1 MAWRFHLCASSV
13 ARYNT
18 AKRSTQRNENVA
30 RLDDVELTE
39 RLLLKAYP
47 FSRYGPRSA
56 HPASMAVT
64 PLRKPLSACTV
75 ALVTTAG
82 LSLADQPP
90 FDTSIRMGDSSF
102 REFPGDISPQTLQ
115 MNHRSWVVDQT
126 DILRD
131 RNLVLPLDR
140 LREMQ
145 ARGEIGAIAP
155 RHYSF
160 MGSIIGPARLIK
172 QSAPEV
178 ARRLMAD
185 RVDVA
190 MLTPV

>member
-1 MAWRFHLCASSV
+1 M
-13 ARYNT
+13 
-18 AKRSTQRNENVA
+18 A

-47 FSRYGPRSA
+47 FSRYSPRST
-56 HPASMAVT
+56 HPASMAIT
-64 PLRKPLSACTV
+64 PLRKPLVACTV

-82 LSLADQPP
+82 LSLPDQPP

-102 REFPGDISPQTLQ
+102 REFPGDISPQALQ

-145 ARGEIGAIAP
+145 AHGEIGVIAP

-178 ARRLMAD
+178 ASRLLAD
-185 RVDVA
+185 GVDVA
-190 MLTPV
+190 LLTPV

>member
-1 MAWRFHLCASSV
+1 M
-13 ARYNT
+13 
-18 AKRSTQRNENVA
+18 A

-47 FSRYGPRSA
+47 FGRYSPRASN
-56 HPASMAVT
+56 PASLAMT
-64 PLRKPLSACTV
+64 PLRKPLAACTV
-75 ALVTTAG
+75 VLITTAG
-82 LSLADQPP
+82 LSLPHQPP

-102 REFPGDISPQTLQ
+102 REFPGDISPQALE
-115 MNHRSWVVDQT
+115 MNHRSWAFDQT
-126 DILRD
+126 GILRD

-155 RHYSF
+155 HHYSF
-160 MGSIIGPARLIK
+160 MGSIIGPAKLIK

-178 ARRLMAD
+178 ARRLVAD
-185 RVDVA
+185 GVDVA
-190 MLTPV
+190 LLTPV